1 MDQMEKVTEGWL
13 MREFTARA
21 KACQLEV
28 DCLGSGKLDS
38 EICVI
43 AEAPG
48 ETECKMSMPLV
59 GGAGRL
65 LWDTLRPF
73 DIGRSDCYVTNVV
86 KKQVALSTKT
96 DARSPVKKPELEHW
110 EGLLQWELD
119 HLPNLKYV
127 LALGN
132 FALQALVGE
141 TGITKWRGSVFD
153 CKVGRKGRVVK
164 VIVTNNPGHIIRS
177 LALEPMYKFDIAKL
191 RRVMDGKF
199 RQHKI
204 DGIINPSYEESI
216 KFIDSLSRDKR
227 PIAFDIE
234 IIANETACIG
244 FANNPHSGICIN
256 FRDDRTNRYSI
267 PDELRLREAIQS
279 LFNDKENRFIAQ
291 NGSFDCGWLWYK
303 DRIKVPKVWFDTLL
317 AHHTLY
323 PRMPHNLGHLTA
335 QYTDHPYY
343 KDEGKTWREGGNI
356 NQFWNYN
363 IKDCCI
369 TWAVHDAISK
379 ELKAQNLEDFFYSHV
394 MRLQPHLV
402 SMQVGGILADI
413 KLKDKISEELK
424 EELDDRLT
432 DFHSRVVDL
441 TDDPQF
447 RPNPNSPKQL
457 GELFFNYLGLVGRG
471 ASTNADNRKR
481 MQDNVRTT
489 PEQRELLI
497 QLDKYKEEHKFYSTY
512 ATQKVDPDGRVRCE
526 YKQFGVQSAPGRLSS
541 SKVMWGS
548 GMNLQ
553 NQPHRAYPMFI
564 CDDGYMFSYFDL
576 RQAEAKVVAY
586 LWNVQGLIENFE
598 RAEHEDGF
606 DVHRGNAARI
616 FKRDY
621 DEIPARDWDDDLAPT
636 ERYLGKRC
644 VHGLNYR
651 MQAPKLAEVCG
662 IPTQQGYEAY
672 ASYHRAFPEIQR
684 GWETTVKTVREERML
699 YTPLGRRLIW
709 IERLT
714 EESFDSVIA
723 FVPQSTI
730 GDKVSSVIYLCHED
744 PEWPNDARMVLN
756 VHDALIAIHKP
767 SDAVTVQRLMKKH
780 AEAPIMIKGQAVS
793 IGTDLKQSVAG
804 NDGVHRWS
812 TLQEIG

>member
-1 MDQMEKVTEGWL
+1 

-28 DCLGSGKLDS
+28 DCLGTGKLDS

-48 ETECKMSMPLV
+48 EHEVKMSMPLV
-59 GGAGRL
+59 GGSGRL
-65 LWDTLRPF
+65 LWDVLRPHN
-73 DIGRSDCYVTNVV
+73 IGRADCYVTNVV

-96 DARSPVKKPELEHW
+96 DARNPVKKPELEHW
-110 EGLLQWELD
+110 EGLLDWELD
-119 HLPNLKYV
+119 HLPNLTYI

-132 FALQALVGE
+132 FALHALTGD

-153 CKVGRKGRVVK
+153 CKVGRTQRTVK
-164 VIVTNNPGHIIRS
+164 VIVTNNPAHILRN
-177 LALEPMYKFDIAKL
+177 LAMEPMYKFDIAKL

-199 RQHKI
+199 KRHDI
-204 DGIINPSYEESI
+204 TGIINPSFDEANAYLER
-216 KFIDSLSRDKR
+216 LGRDNT

-234 IIANETACIG
+234 VIANETACVG
-244 FANNPHSGICIN
+244 FANNPRTGICIN
-256 FRDDRTNRYSI
+256 FRDSTANRYSLT
-267 PDELRLREAIQS
+267 EERLLRERIQR
-279 LFNDKENRFIAQ
+279 LFHDKGNKFIAQ

-303 DRIKVPKVWFDTLL
+303 DRIHVPKVWFDTLL

-323 PRMPHNLGHLTA
+323 PRMPHNLGYLTA

-356 NQFWNYN
+356 NDFWHYN

-369 TWAVHDAISK
+369 TWAVHNALQR
-379 ELKAQNLEDFFYSHV
+379 ELQDQDLEEFFFNHV
-394 MRLQPHLV
+394 MRLQRHLV
-402 SMQVGGILADI
+402 QMQVGGILADL
-413 KLKDKISEELK
+413 KLKDTISEELRG
-424 EELDDRLT
+424 ELDGKLRRFHTRVHNLT
-432 DFHSRVVDL
+432 GDKDFS
-441 TDDPQF
+441 
-447 RPNPNSPKQL
+447 PNPKSPKQL
-457 GELFFNYLGLVGRG
+457 GELFFNYLGMVGRG
-471 ASTNADNRKR
+471 SSTNKDNRER
-481 MQDNVRTT
+481 MRNHVKTT
-489 PEQRELLI
+489 PEQKLLLD
-497 QLDKYKEEHKFYSTY
+497 QLDDYLIEHKFYSTY
-512 ATQKVDPDGRVRCE
+512 ATQKVDPDGRIRCE

-553 NQPHRAYPMFI
+553 NQPHRAYPMFV

-576 RQAEAKVVAY
+576 KQAEAKVVAY
-586 LWNVQGLIENFE
+586 LWNIQGLIENFE
-598 RAEHEDGF
+598 RAENEEGF

-621 DEIPARDWDDDLAPT
+621 EDIPEEDWTDDLQPT

-651 MQAPKLAEVCG
+651 MQAPKLAEVCK
-662 IPTQQGYEAY
+662 IPTQQGFEAY
-672 ASYHRAFPEIQR
+672 ANYHRAFPEIQQA
-684 GWETTVKTVREERML
+684 WEATIKTVREERML
-699 YTPLGRRLIW
+699 FTPLGRRLIW
-709 IERLT
+709 LERLT

-730 GDKVSSVIYLCHED
+730 GDKVSSVIYKCHED
-744 PEWPNDARMVLN
+744 DSWPSEARMVLN

-767 SDAVTVQRLMKKH
+767 EDAKTVQRLMKKH
-780 AEAPIMIKGQAVS
+780 AEEPIMIRGQPVS
-793 IGTDLKQSVAG
+793 IGTDLKESKAG
-804 NDGVHRWS
+804 DDGVHRWS
-812 TLQEIG
+812 TLVEV